1 MWINECGHNE
11 PNSYVQRTLDKIKE
25 SRSMEEKYQEKIE
38 EACKWLNDR
47 LVRDIDTRNVK
58 FIASDYD
65 SIGDII
71 RDFRKMMQIH

>member
-1 MWINECGHNE
+1 M
-11 PNSYVQRTLDKIKE
+11 KE
-25 SRSMEEKYQEKIE
+25 SQSIEEKYQEKIE
-38 EACKWLNDR
+38 EACRWLNNR

-71 RDFRKMMQIH
+71 RDFRKMLQIH